1 MVPRNVDEYGIV
13 MGSRD
18 ETLLPLFHAAH
29 SRDLQH
35 DPPTSLSEPHWGGGE
50 IPRGLEGCSG
60 AVSNLARSAPLLRA
74 KHGGQVLYS
83 SILLPSLAL

>member
-1 MVPRNVDEYGIV
+1 MGEERQKLSRDTKVVPRNVEEYGIV
-13 MGSRD
+13 MGSGD

-50 IPRGLEGCSG
+50 IP
-60 AVSNLARSAPLLRA
+60 
-74 KHGGQVLYS
+74 
-83 SILLPSLAL
+83 